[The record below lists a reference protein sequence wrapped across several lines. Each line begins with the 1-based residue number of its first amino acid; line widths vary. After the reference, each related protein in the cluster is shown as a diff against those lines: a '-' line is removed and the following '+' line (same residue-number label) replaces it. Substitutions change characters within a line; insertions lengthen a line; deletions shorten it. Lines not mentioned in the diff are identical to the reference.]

1 MFFRRLGLGVGG
13 VLGGGLGNTDWGW
26 GETREVDGA
35 HVNFC
40 LLNPQK
46 VKKSKKEKQSRG

>member
-13 VLGGGLGNTDWGW
+13 GVGGGLGNTDWGW